1 MLHPAEKYLSTG
13 SPGAHLLLHH
23 GDPRGGGRLVHVHGL
38 AGGGGGGGVVPRLL
52 LGVGRV
58 LGLGRRVARLL

>member
-1 MLHPAEKYLSTG
+1 M
-13 SPGAHLLLHH
+13 
-23 GDPRGGGRLVHVHGL
+23 HVHGL
-38 AGGGGGGGVVPRLL
+38 AGGGGGGGGGGGVVPRLL

>member
-1 MLHPAEKYLSTG
+1 MSTG

-38 AGGGGGGGVVPRLL
+38 AGGGGGVVRGLL
-52 LGVGRV
+52 LGVGGV
-58 LGLGRRVARLL
+58 LGLGRRVAGLL